1 MQVNCAEF
9 PERDSCWDKLCH
21 NVSVLRVFSLNTPS
35 IHPSAGPDLESIREA
50 YRRISPHIERTP
62 VMISDALDELAGA
75 MLYFKCENLQ
85 LSGSFK
91 IRGATNAVFSL
102 SEAEAARGVVTHSS
116 GNHGAALALAAKLRG
131 IRSWIVVPYNAPKVK
146 VRAIEA
152 YGAEIILCEPTLEVR
167 QSTAAEVLRQ
177 TGAVLVHP
185 FDDDR
190 VIAGQGTSALE
201 LLEEIPDL
209 DMICAPVSG
218 GGLLSGTAIVAKSL
232 RPDISVIGC
241 EPANADDAARSLASG
256 HIEPAGASTTI
267 ADGLRA
273 TLAPRTFSIL
283 RALVDQIALVSE
295 AEIVQSMRLV
305 AERLRCRVEPSGA
318 VSASPALHRQ
328 LGAEGLRVG
337 IILSGGNL
345 DPEAIPAEPGPDRT
359 QRKRQPREESEW

>member
-1 MQVNCAEF
+1 
-9 PERDSCWDKLCH
+9 
-21 NVSVLRVFSLNTPS
+21 
-35 IHPSAGPDLESIREA
+35 
-50 YRRISPHIERTP
+50 
-62 VMISDALDELAGA
+62 MISDALDELAGA

-91 IRGATNAVFSL
+91 IRGAANAVFSL

-131 IRSWIVVPYNAPKVK
+131 IRAWIVVPHNAPKVK

-152 YGAEIILCEPTLEVR
+152 YGAGIIFCEPTLEAR
-167 QSTAAEVLRQ
+167 QSTAAEVLRE

-190 VIAGQGTSALE
+190 VIAGQGTAALE
-201 LLEEIPDL
+201 FLEEIPDL
-209 DMICAPVSG
+209 DIICAPVSG
-218 GGLLSGTAIVAKSL
+218 GGLLSGTAIAAKSV

-256 HIEPAGASTTI
+256 HLEPAASATTM

-273 TLAPRTFSIL
+273 TLAPRTFAIL
-283 RALVDQIALVSE
+283 RTRVDQIALVSE
-295 AEIVQSMRLV
+295 AEIVETMQLV

-318 VSASPALHRQ
+318 VAASPALHRQ
-328 LGAEGLRVG
+328 LGAEGLRIGV
-337 IILSGGNL
+337 ILSGGNL
-345 DPEAIPAEPGPDRT
+345 DPEVIPAQPGYGVP
-359 QRKRQPREESEW
+359 QRKPMPKEESDW